1 VKDDLP
7 ELISFLEKDVPPEYH
22 VYKEFSM
29 QSFSRGWS
37 FLKQAWQMAL
47 KDRDL
52 IKPSIYSLLVG
63 FLVSVIFLVPMIGSA
78 FIFGGESNIVGR
90 VMIFVLGALLV
101 FAQYAVG
108 YIFSAMTIYL
118 VYGYLAEGDGVMSKA
133 WDIVKREWLNIISLA
148 AASTAVNLL
157 KSAIR
162 GKGRK
167 AGGNLLS
174 GLIDT
179 VWTEA
184 AFLILPAMVIEGINL
199 KDALKRAGNIIKNNL
214 LLVGISTVG
223 VKTVNGLIGF
233 LLGALG
239 IALGFGAG
247 LGIISL
253 TSTTTLATFGI
264 VTGIS
269 LGVILAGIFIMV
281 ATVVTSYTSTAYHTC
296 LYLWARDVEKA
307 QASGNPAQVL
317 APAPLAAVLNK

>member
-1 VKDDLP
+1 
-7 ELISFLEKDVPPEYH
+7 
-22 VYKEFSM
+22 M

-37 FLKQAWQMAL
+37 FLKEAWQMAF

-52 IKPSIYSLLVG
+52 IKPSIYSLFAG
-63 FLVSVIFLVPMIGSA
+63 MIVSVVFLIPMIGSA
-78 FIFGGESNIVGR
+78 VLFGNQGLGN
-90 VMIFVLGALLV
+90 VLMVVFGALLI

-133 WDIVKREWLNIISLA
+133 WEIVRREWLNILSLA

-157 KSAIR
+157 RNAFR
-162 GKGRK
+162 GRGRS
-167 AGGNLLS
+167 GGRNLLS
-174 GLIDT
+174 SLIGT

-199 KDALKRAGNIIKNNL
+199 KDALKRAGQIVKDNL

-223 VKTVNGLIGF
+223 VRAINGLIGF
-233 LLGALG
+233 LLGAVG
-239 IALGFGAG
+239 IALGLGAG

-253 TSTTTLATFGI
+253 TSSSTLETLRTLGI
-264 VTGIS
+264 AGGIG

-281 ATVVTSYTSTAYHTC
+281 ATIVTSYTSTAYHTC

-307 QASGNPAQVL
+307 RASGSSLQVQ